1 MRADHGPDILELF
14 HERNYFPKFGSGR
27 NSFLRMVKGFEGSL
41 AYIQH
46 DYDSFTFI
54 PSRDYLNVEGH
65 FTRQNLRK
73 VLGRWQ
79 TLHEG
84 PLIRYEH
91 PL

>member
-1 MRADHGPDILELF
+1 
-14 HERNYFPKFGSGR
+14 
-27 NSFLRMVKGFEGSL
+27 MVKGFEGSL

-73 VLGRWQ
+73 VLGRGR
-79 TLHEG
+79 L
-84 PLIRYEH
+84 LADVSCRN
-91 PL
+91 